1 MAAPGGGE
9 PDGPQRVK
17 VYRLNSEGTWDDRG
31 TGFVGVE
38 ALEAGRGGGG
48 AEPGRGPAGL
58 VVVGEG
64 EREGHVLL
72 VHRITRACSYTRQGG
87 ALRRFRIA
95 RIDTLPVAHLAGARR
110 RRSLPPARPPS
121 LLLSLSP
128 TPALSPTPSTSAED
142 TIITWSDAEAGT
154 DVALS
159 FEAPEGCAAVWRRL
173 ADAQAA
179 LPPGG
184 GPGSPA
190 RRDEF
195 GGAGPGSPYDAAGRG
210 GLGAADAEPLE
221 LPPPEL
227 GNLAAI
233 ADALAGA
240 SVFQRD
246 TAAAQLLAPGYL
258 PALAGLLSTA
268 EDLEDAEALAAL
280 HRLFKAAVLLADAPL
295 LEALFSEEMVWPL
308 VGALERDPEAPPGA
322 EAPRHREWLARR
334 AALKEVVPIADAAV
348 RAKIQASYRMGYV
361 KDAVIARALDDAAF
375 ATLSSLQLFAAV
387 EAAAALAADPAF
399 LPELLARMRAAEPG
413 SEAWRDLVAF
423 TQELTALA
431 RHLQPAARRALLG
444 RLAELGL
451 YEALAGVFAS
461 GDGAAAARAAEV
473 LLADALH
480 DPGRLRAH
488 LCAPAGAPLLR
499 ALVSALLEEGGGGGV
514 PPPARPAGGPAPAPP
529 PLPAPTLVPAPPAA
543 RRAAPAPPT
552 PGAPPGLAE
561 QALEVLRALLDPD
574 GLDGPPERDPFAET
588 FYEAHLGR
596 LVAALTDGAR
606 ASPAT
611 VCLVLDLLSFL
622 AVQHGYRI
630 KYYALRNGVLEKAA
644 RLLGRRERAV
654 AAAALRFL
662 RVCLALRDDFFAR
675 AVAKGRLLEPLL
687 AAFLANG
694 PRYNLLNSAALEL
707 FDFLRRENL
716 RGLVAAV
723 AESPLFPRL
732 LEEAPYTDAFR
743 LLRARY
749 EANLEA
755 MPGGA
760 GAGAGAAGGLATA
773 GAAANA
779 RAAAAAEARLRR
791 GEREEDADEESYFS
805 REDDGDGE
813 PGGAAPGAA
822 RSPPRVTLSPAGAPG
837 SGGGGGDDDDDDE
850 TLRIG
855 PFAPGG
861 GAPGRPPLA
870 RLVDYEYDEED
881 TIPLRAPLRA
891 PPRAGGAGLGGGGL
905 SLGVLGPPKRAAAP
919 AGAGEAGGAGGSPPR
934 EAKRP
939 RLSDGDGDAPGP

>member
-38 ALEAGRGGGG
+38 ALEAGRDGGG
-48 AEPGRGPAGL
+48 AEPGRDPAGL

-95 RIDTLPVAHLAGARR
+95 LIDALPVAHLAAARR
-110 RRSLPPARPPS
+110 PLSHPAARPPS
-121 LLLSLSP
+121 LLISRSP
-128 TPALSPTPSTSAED
+128 APALSPAPAPSAED

-190 RRDEF
+190 RRDEL

-210 GLGAADAEPLE
+210 GLGAADAAPLE

-233 ADALAGA
+233 AGALAGA
-240 SVFQRD
+240 SVFQRGV
-246 TAAAQLLAPGYL
+246 AAAQLLAPGYL
-258 PALAGLLSTA
+258 PAIARLLSAA

-308 VGALERDPEAPPGA
+308 VGALERDPDAPPGA

-361 KDAVIARALDDAAF
+361 KDAVIPHALDDAAF

-399 LPELLARMRAAEPG
+399 LPELLARLRAAEPG

-488 LCAPAGAPLLR
+488 LRVPAGAPLLR
-499 ALVSALLEEGGGGGV
+499 ALVSALLEEGGGGGGGGG

-543 RRAAPAPPT
+543 RRAAPAPPP

-596 LVAALTDGAR
+596 LVAALADGAR

-644 RLLGRRERAV
+644 RLLARRERVV

-662 RVCLALRDDFFAR
+662 RACLALRDDFFAR

-732 LEEAPYTDAFR
+732 LEEAPYTDALR
-743 LLRARY
+743 LLRARH

-755 MPGGA
+755 MPGG
-760 GAGAGAAGGLATA
+760 GGGGAGAAGSLAAA

-837 SGGGGGDDDDDDE
+837 SGGGDDD
-850 TLRIG
+850 TIRIG
-855 PFAPGG
+855 PFAPGD

-870 RLVDYEYDEED
+870 RLVDYEDDEED
-881 TIPLRAPLRA
+881 TIPLRA

-905 SLGVLGPPKRAAAP
+905 SLGALGPPKRAATP
-919 AGAGEAGGAGGSPPR
+919 VGAGEAGGAGGSPPR

-939 RLSDGDGDAPGP
+939 RLSDGGGDAPGP